1 VKGYIIYNSRVV
13 LVKGDYQGDE
23 LEVIRVVGIMEEI

>member
-1 VKGYIIYNSRVV
+1 VRGYISYNSRVG
-13 LVKGDYQGDE
+13 LVKSDYKGDE